1 MTPALDFSDH
11 PLSHCQQRMSSNDMM
26 GLAKFGLANTIY
38 GAEDLDW
45 KVAEKLK
52 IEVAQCK
59 NAIRFVTVSKFNPK
73 NPEK

>member
-1 MTPALDFSDH
+1 
-11 PLSHCQQRMSSNDMM
+11 MM